1 MEELIYS
8 NKVCCHTIIITL
20 SNDFFNVQYLYK
32 NAKQIRDAVTLKYTA
47 DRGYADKQK
56 FIIGN
61 YYQWELTQ
69 DKDIKAQINEYHKLL
84 KDLKAKN
91 INSPDEFVVG
101 LLLEKLP
108 KSQKTKSKAVAET
121 QTKTTLSHRL
131 DQIYHHSRHQS

>member
-1 MEELIYS
+1 M
-8 NKVCCHTIIITL
+8 
-20 SNDFFNVQYLYK
+20 
-32 NAKQIRDAVTLKYTA
+32 TLKYIA

-56 FIIGN
+56 IIIGN
-61 YYQWELTQ
+61 YYQWELTE

-108 KSQKTKSKAVAET
+108 KS
-121 QTKTTLSHRL
+121 
-131 DQIYHHSRHQS
+131 